1 MDNDNPLLQKAADL
15 YRGLR
20 FTMKYRGVDILPAAA
35 GNDLARDLLESGQPF
50 LFGRCGAT
58 EMRTVADWLQNG
70 GHNFTDRTRADIRN
84 LSGVFPT
91 DDATLDKF
99 CRLYVKTAQSAELLA
114 LWNVGAER
122 EVIRGCD
129 ATRFTE
135 LRALEPYYHAR
146 PWSTALAG
154 KRVLVVHPFRRTILA
169 QYEKRTQLFP
179 GKDVLPEL
187 ASLTVIQAV
196 QGLGGQDTGYASW
209 FDALTEMERRM
220 DAADYDVAIVGA
232 GAYSLPLAAHARE
245 RVLADSE
252 NMSLDI
258 LQAMCREK
266 GRANG
271 ARFYDAL
278 KKDDLSF
285 ICEVKKASPSKGV
298 IARDFPYLDIA
309 RDYEAAGADCISCL
323 TEPKWFLGS
332 DDIFREIRAAV
343 STPMLRKDFT
353 VSDYQL
359 YQSRLMGADCVLL
372 ICALLDTKALAQY
385 LAVCDELGLSAL
397 VETHDADEIRSAVAA
412 GAKIIGVNNRNLK
425 DFPSTFPT
433 PRGCATASRRRR
445 STWPNPACRARRTS
459 PHSARSAPTRY

>member
-1 MDNDNPLLQKAADL
+1 MS
-15 YRGLR
+15 
-20 FTMKYRGVDILPAAA
+20 I
-35 GNDLARDLLESGQPF
+35 
-50 LFGRCGAT
+50 
-58 EMRTVADWLQNG
+58 
-70 GHNFTDRTRADIRN
+70 
-84 LSGVFPT
+84 
-91 DDATLDKF
+91 LDK
-99 CRLYVKTAQSAELLA
+99 
-114 LWNVGAER
+114 
-122 EVIRGCD
+122 
-129 ATRFTE
+129 
-135 LRALEPYYHAR
+135 
-146 PWSTALAG
+146 
-154 KRVLVVHPFRRTILA
+154 
-169 QYEKRTQLFP
+169 
-179 GKDVLPEL
+179 
-187 ASLTVIQAV
+187 
-196 QGLGGQDTGYASW
+196 
-209 FDALTEMERRM
+209 
-220 DAADYDVAIVGA
+220 
-232 GAYSLPLAAHARE
+232 LAAHARE

-372 ICALLDTKALAQY
+372 ICALLDTNVAESGVQSTQ
-385 LAVCDELGLSAL
+385 D
-397 VETHDADEIRSAVAA
+397 VAA
-412 GAKIIGVNNRNLK
+412 LRSIGADAVLIGETLMRAPDK
-425 DFPSTFPT
+425 
-433 PRGCATASRRRR
+433 
-445 STWPNPACRARRTS
+445 ARRL
-459 PHSARSAPTRY
+459 AELRGNL